1 MENGIRPIASLLEIE
16 RVPTSKITMAKFI
29 GCDLIP
35 AIFSWTQTSIV
46 NWGMARNFY
55 PRPSWPTFSYR
66 AILRRDNCLYNRWSW
81 DDIIYS
87 SLIRRK
93 PKHITLSAEQFPPE
107 SLCVFC
113 YDPLRYSVSLRS
125 QVYSIDPVEGCIVAQ
140 CRGRVYRRRV
150 WIFPWLLQLLRGN
163 VDFHMDCGIY
173 KLCFVLSATVDR
185 FARLKYRFQRTLRE
199 TYETHLHTM

>member
-1 MENGIRPIASLLEIE
+1 
-16 RVPTSKITMAKFI
+16 MAKFI

-55 PRPSWPTFSYR
+55 PRPSCPTFSYR
-66 AILRRDNCLYNRWSW
+66 AILRCDNCLYNRWSW
-81 DDIIYS
+81 NDIIYS

-93 PKHITLSAEQFPPE
+93 PKHHASCKTVSAGIA
-107 SLCVFC
+107 LCF
-113 YDPLRYSVSLRS
+113 PLRFSVLLRS

-150 WIFPWLLQLLRGN
+150 WIFPWLLQ
-163 VDFHMDCGIY
+163 F
-173 KLCFVLSATVDR
+173 
-185 FARLKYRFQRTLRE
+185 LRE
-199 TYETHLHTM
+199 TSISIWIPVFTSFVSYYLPQWIGLRVWNIDSSALCTKHTRHIFIPRNAACHNFDSTISCRVL